1 MACSGCFDGCNEVG
15 STNCSKYT
23 GPDIPELGIENGDS
37 LTTVI
42 SKITTII
49 TSVISGEGIIPTIDI
64 DDVCKVVKDNLPT
77 SGDINLNDYLKALIA
92 TSCSLDERI
101 NSINSQVNQVESS
114 YDVCCLDGVDE
125 NSKTHQVLQ
134 ATVKRVC
141 AVDKAL
147 TAFILNVTTNYVKK
161 SELDGYIAEYLADQ
175 QDNTYRNRLVPYTAY
190 EYYGPLTAFDIS
202 GKGTGLFTDV
212 YLCNGQNGTP
222 DRRGF
227 TAVGVTTGMGGGALN
242 PLVDPISAGNPSY
255 TLNGINGAN
264 TVTLTTQ
271 QIPSH
276 SHNASSTATS
286 DPHTHALAK
295 NGPRD
300 SNTNPI
306 GTIDTHPDVGNN
318 KEYELRS
325 TAGVADL
332 FRSSSTSVNVTVN
345 TTVNATGGGQS
356 HPNVQPSKGCYFIM
370 YIPS

>member
-1 MACSGCFDGCNEVG
+1 MACSGCFDGCKEVD

-37 LTTVI
+37 LTTII
-42 SKITTII
+42 SKITTVITSII
-49 TSVISGEGIIPTIDI
+49 TGEGIVPNIDVDAI
-64 DDVCKVVKDNLPT
+64 CKVVKDNLPE
-77 SGDINLNDYLKALIA
+77 SGEINLNQYIQALIDTA
-92 TSCSLDERI
+92 CSLDERI
-101 NSINSQVNQVESS
+101 NSINNQVNQVEKA
-114 YDVCCLDGVDE
+114 YDICCLTGVDV
-125 NSKTHQVLQ
+125 NSKTHEVLQ
-134 ATVKRVC
+134 ATIKKVC

-147 TAFILNVTTNYVKK
+147 TAFILEVTSNYVKIDQ
-161 SELDGYIAEYLADQ
+161 LNGYIAEYLSEQ
-175 QDNTYRNRLVPYTAY
+175 KDNTYRNRMIPYVAM
-190 EYYGPLTAFDIS
+190 EYYGPLTEFDIS

-255 TLNGINGAN
+255 TLNSVNGTN

-276 SHNASSTATS
+276 THPATSTANS
-286 DPHTHALAK
+286 DPHTHYLAK

-300 SNTNPI
+300 GNTNPI
-306 GTIDTHPDVGNN
+306 GALDSYADTGNN
-318 KEYELRS
+318 QEYELRS
-325 TAGVADL
+325 TPGTADL
-332 FRSSSTSVNVTVN
+332 FRSSSTIINTTVN
-345 TTVNATGGGQS
+345 TTVDATGGGSS
-356 HPNVQPSKGCYFIM
+356 HSNVQPSKGCYFIM